1 MRKFTILQS
10 LDLKKGI
17 EKRDLYKGVLI
28 VVQVDLQIKINLCKE
43 SFQYAA
49 STTTIYL
56 FRSDH

>member
-28 VVQVDLQIKINLCKE
+28 MVQVDLQIEI
-43 SFQYAA
+43 
-49 STTTIYL
+49 TTTIYL
-56 FRSDH
+56 YRCDH